1 MLDDD
6 VARDLA
12 LFAGLVWGDDDRAV
26 LAPLID
32 ATIVWAEEEQLDE
45 VAVPIVEA
53 LWADGL
59 RADIERAIGQRAERA
74 EALADLALG
83 AARSRLALAYVK
95 QGAVDL
101 SDGALLPGL
110 CLCCAE
116 DGLGAAPRQR
126 HPAIV
131 LRAAVG
137 IVLRAQPD
145 FGEGEPAEERLAGA
159 RERLC
164 EIAML
169 ATQSLPNL
177 SAALH
182 EVDIDDLWRA
192 ACVERRGG
200 SAAWN

>member
-12 LFAGLVWGDDDRAV
+12 LFAGLVWGDDDREL

-32 ATIVWAEEEQLDE
+32 ATIVWAEEEQLNE
-45 VAVPIVEA
+45 IAVPIVEA

-59 RADIERAIGQRAERA
+59 REDVERAVEHRPERA
-74 EALADLALG
+74 DALADLSLG
-83 AARSRLALAYVK
+83 PAQSRLALAYVK
-95 QGAVDL
+95 QGALDL
-101 SDGALLPGL
+101 SDDALLPGL

-116 DGLGAAPRQR
+116 DGLGAAPSER

-131 LRAAVG
+131 LQAAVG

-145 FGEGEPAEERLAGA
+145 FGEGVPAEGRLAGA
-159 RERLC
+159 RERLR
-164 EIAML
+164 EVAML

-182 EVDIDDLWRA
+182 EVELDDLWRA
-192 ACVERRGG
+192 ARAERR
-200 SAAWN
+200 A